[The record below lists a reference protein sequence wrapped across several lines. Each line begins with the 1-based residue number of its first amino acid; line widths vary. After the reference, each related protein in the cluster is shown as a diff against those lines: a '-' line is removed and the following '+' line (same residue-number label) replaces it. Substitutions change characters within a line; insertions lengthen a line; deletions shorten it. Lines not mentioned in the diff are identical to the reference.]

1 MTAQAVLFVA
11 LLLTP
16 QPPSSRPTPAGH
28 QDSKPPAQR
37 PHQAATHA
45 TKGVIKTVSATSLV
59 ITRRMAGT
67 RTDTAFVLTPS
78 TQRVGTLVAGAT
90 AEIRY
95 RTEGKQR
102 VATAVSVEDPV
113 Q

>member
-28 QDSKPPAQR
+28 QDLKPPAPR
-37 PHQAATHA
+37 AHQAATHA
-45 TKGVIKTVSATSLV
+45 TKGVIKSVSATSVV

-67 RTDTAFVLTPS
+67 RTDTTFVLTPS
-78 TQRVGTLVAGAT
+78 TQRVGTLAAGAT
-90 AEIRY
+90 VEIRY
-95 RTEGKQR
+95 RTAGTQR
-102 VATAVSVEDPV
+102 VATAVSVEDPLR
-113 Q
+113 